1 MKVERAAAA
10 DQKAIFDMG
19 FFMADVRPSLPTVSA
34 EDQQL
39 VFELLKRHPCLEVS
53 AIAMNDLDQDISATA
68 NWITKGAAR
77 TRAGSSPGPSP
88 GPERENCPVT
98 RVWVL
103 TATMCDE
110 RPAAGVLQ

>member
-1 MKVERAAAA
+1 
-10 DQKAIFDMG
+10 MG

-68 NWITKGAAR
+68 NWITKDPGRIQPRTQPRAR
-77 TRAGSSPGPSP
+77 KGELPCHSRLGLDSD
-88 GPERENCPVT
+88 NV
-98 RVWVL
+98 
-103 TATMCDE
+103 
-110 RPAAGVLQ
+110 